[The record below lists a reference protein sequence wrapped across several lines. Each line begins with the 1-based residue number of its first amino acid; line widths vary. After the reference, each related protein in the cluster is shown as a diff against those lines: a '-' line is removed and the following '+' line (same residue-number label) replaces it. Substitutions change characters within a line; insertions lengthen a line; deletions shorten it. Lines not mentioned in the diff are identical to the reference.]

1 MIYGA
6 VAVSPI
12 QGKARFDPW
21 PKFRLSAHLSPW
33 SILLGLAPSAQFP
46 RKQGTAQSIYALG
59 CYHRILTSLCAAIVR
74 RRQKAATER
83 ERRRRGHL
91 EL

>member
-1 MIYGA
+1 MTVREQDSTRGPNF
-6 VAVSPI
+6 VC
-12 QGKARFDPW
+12 
-21 PKFRLSAHLSPW
+21 RLICPPW

-59 CYHRILTSLCAAIVR
+59 CFHRILTSLCAAIVR

-91 EL
+91 DV